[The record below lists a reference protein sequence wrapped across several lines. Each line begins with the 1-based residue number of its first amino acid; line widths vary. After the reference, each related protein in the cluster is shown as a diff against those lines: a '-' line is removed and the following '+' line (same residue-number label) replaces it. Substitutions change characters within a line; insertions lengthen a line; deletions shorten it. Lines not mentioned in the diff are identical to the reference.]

1 MYLISKFIHEAMPF
15 QKIICIFLIIFIILV
30 LPASNVI
37 AATFT
42 FIDSFDVST
51 SALGSTNGTNDP
63 RGVTFSTD
71 GTKMYLSARTGSPK
85 FIEYS
90 LSTAFDV
97 SSASV
102 VAAINNADKETHPHA
117 IRFSNDG
124 TKLFLSGNQGNDI
137 TQYTLTTAWDITS
150 RTHNGRAQVNAKET
164 HPTGLDFNSD
174 GTKMFV
180 TGVDSDKV
188 HEYSLS
194 TAYDTDDDADIT
206 FVRSHD
212 ISSQIDDAR
221 GLALNSDGTKMFI
234 GDADS
239 DKVYEY
245 DLGTAY
251 SISSVSLATSYD
263 VSSQDGAI
271 RGLAIS
277 NDDCKLFVTG
287 DDGNDINEYT
297 LSCSSDPSLSSSSP
311 SDDGSCIATDAD
323 IVLTFSEAVDVESG
337 NITIKKT
344 SDDNTVETIDVTGG
358 QVSGTGTSTITI
370 NPTDFTLG
378 VEYYVLIDST
388 AFDDSSDNSYAGIS
402 STTALSFLTVCDVW
416 DATTKAINIEQS
428 FTAREIIRT
437 SIDMVTERM
446 EFTRNLPHNISK
458 QGIKLD
464 LDVNNENAKKV
475 LNSLQPH
482 LLNQSGRLFA
492 QWSIWTRGNI
502 STGKVGETN
511 DALGQNIHSDGLT
524 VGIDRKTLSNTT
536 IGIAFNRFWRETEI
550 GNNNATVDTDSF
562 NVMYYGSIMPRE
574 KYWFDFTLG
583 YGELDIDFIRKVGSG
598 NNTANRDGRQIF
610 GSVKYTIHPHDNS
623 PDSTDTF
630 FYSRLDAGYTSLNEY
645 AESGSSQ
652 TIHYNKQHIQV
663 YTFALGTTLNRE
675 IEIDQG
681 TIMPF
686 LRFEFGAN
694 GTNHSLSE
702 AYYTTS
708 PSQISTHAMSDDATA
723 HGRFG
728 LGVEVDLH
736 NNWEIR
742 VAYDRYD
749 STDDSFTNNIYFTV
763 KKKL

>member
-1 MYLISKFIHEAMPF
+1 MSVLR
-15 QKIICIFLIIFIILV
+15 IIYILLIIFFISV
-30 LPASNVI
+30 LPTSNII

-42 FIDSFDVST
+42 FIDSFDAST
-51 SALGSTNGTNDP
+51 SALGNTNGTDLP
-63 RGVTFSTD
+63 RGVTFNTD
-71 GTKMYLSARTGSPK
+71 GTKMYLSARTNDNGK
-85 FIEYS
+85 FIQYS

-102 VAAINNADKETHPHA
+102 LVSSITGVASINNDDRDDFPHA
-117 IRFSNDG
+117 IRLSNDG
-124 TKLFLSGNQGNDI
+124 TKLFMSGNSGDDI
-137 TQYTLTTAWDITS
+137 TQYTLTTAWDITT
-150 RTHNGRAQVNAKET
+150 RTINGRARVNAKET

-194 TAYDTDDDADIT
+194 TAYDTDNDADIT

-297 LSCSSDPSLSSSSP
+297 LSCSSDPTLSSSSP
-311 SDDGSCIATDAD
+311 SDDGSCVATDAD

-344 SDDNTVETIDVTGG
+344 SDDSTVETIDVTGG
-358 QVSGTGTSTITI
+358 QVSGTGSSTITI
-370 NPTDFTLG
+370 NPTDFTFG

-402 STTALSFLTVCDVW
+402 STTALSFSTVCDVW

-458 QGIKLD
+458 QGIQLA
-464 LDVNNENAKKV
+464 LDVNNENAKEV
-475 LNSLQPH
+475 LNSLHPH
-482 LLNQSGRLFA
+482 LLNQSGELFENWA
-492 QWSIWTRGNI
+492 IWTRGNI
-502 STGKVGETN
+502 STGKVSQTN

-524 VGIDRKTLSNTT
+524 VGIDRKTFSNNTV
-536 IGIAFNRFWRETEI
+536 GIAFTRFWRETEI
-550 GNNNATVDTDSF
+550 GNNDATVDTDSF
-562 NVMYYGSIMPRE
+562 NIMSYGSLMPRE
-574 KYWFDFTLG
+574 KDWFDFIVG
-583 YGELDIDFIRKVGSG
+583 YGELDIDFIRKVW
-598 NNTANRDGRQIF
+598 I
-610 GSVKYTIHPHDNS
+610 
-623 PDSTDTF
+623 
-630 FYSRLDAGYTSLNEY
+630 
-645 AESGSSQ
+645 
-652 TIHYNKQHIQV
+652 
-663 YTFALGTTLNRE
+663 RE
-675 IEIDQG
+675 
-681 TIMPF
+681 
-686 LRFEFGAN
+686 
-694 GTNHSLSE
+694 
-702 AYYTTS
+702 
-708 PSQISTHAMSDDATA
+708 
-723 HGRFG
+723 
-728 LGVEVDLH
+728 
-736 NNWEIR
+736 
-742 VAYDRYD
+742 
-749 STDDSFTNNIYFTV
+749 
-763 KKKL
+763 